1 MTAFDK
7 AWGVVKARA
16 PSMCDTCF
24 SDELEVD
31 TKEAC
36 IQEVIDGRGSYG
48 WMNDR
53 EKKKEIEGIKAGPDY
68 WGYCIQCGQE
78 FEG

>member
-53 EKKKEIEGIKAGPDY
+53 E
-68 WGYCIQCGQE
+68 
-78 FEG
+78 